1 MKAIIFDL
9 GGVILDIDI
18 KRTNNA
24 FRELGFEKID
34 DYFGLGHAA
43 GFFRDYEDG
52 SVSDEEFVEGVRKM
66 LDYKVSE
73 QDVIQ
78 AWNSLL
84 IEFPEER
91 INFLKELK
99 NDYRLFLFSNTNGI
113 HQQAFAKMYEEGFGG
128 VLDELFEKAYYSHT
142 EGFRKPDATGF
153 LHILK
158 ENNLSPEETYFVDD
172 AYVNV
177 EAANKVGIKGVHLE
191 PGKSIMDLKF

>member
-18 KRTNNA
+18 SRTNKA
-24 FRELGFEKID
+24 FRKLGFENID

-52 SVSDEEFVEGVRKM
+52 SVSDQEFVESVRKM

-73 QDVIQ
+73 EQVIK

-84 IEFPEER
+84 IGFPEER
-91 INFLKELK
+91 IQYLKKLK
-99 NDYRLFLFSNTNGI
+99 QDYRLFLFSNTNGI
-113 HQQAFAKMYEEGFGG
+113 HQQAFTKMYEEGYGG
-128 VLDELFEKAYYSHT
+128 ILDELFEKAYYSHT
-142 EGFRKPDATGF
+142 EGFRKPDAKGF

-158 ENNLSPEETYFVDD
+158 ENSLKPEETFFVDD

-177 EAANKVGIKGVHLE
+177 EAAGKVGIKAVYLE
-191 PGKSIMDLKF
+191 PGKSIMDLGF